1 MQQAIIQ
8 LRQIKVR
15 KNVIRTTALRPTE
28 EHYNFALWIVKAR
41 RPTLSKLRC

>member
-15 KNVIRTTALRPTE
+15 KNVIRTTALTE